1 MIIVY
6 NNLQDNNQKF
16 NISSDDFIDIMG
28 NEKWSE
34 SELVEFAIKF
44 NGKAVESNEMDIDEL
59 ATSLLGI
66 SDVLVGANAL
76 IHGSYSKMLVKVRSS
91 FRPGSFIVDIAS
103 FFTSDGIQA
112 LVNITSLVGLMGG
125 TGTLIWLFKHT
136 NGKKILTKKKVEG
149 NNYEITVKDSEN
161 PIIVNGD
168 VISLYESA
176 SIRQGLIKLVHPL
189 ENEGIS
195 DITFLKN
202 EKECEKILRDERGCF
217 SPLDNESTESK
228 EDVDYFLI
236 TQSNFEGKQTGWRV
250 SFGDSAIS
258 TYITDDFAVKILDED
273 FLEKVKNQEI
283 IISNEGTTIRAQY
296 KKTIQR
302 LERLSVKWEILNV
315 LEIYSGT
322 CK

>member
-1 MIIVY
+1 
-6 NNLQDNNQKF
+6 
-16 NISSDDFIDIMG
+16 
-28 NEKWSE
+28 
-34 SELVEFAIKF
+34 
-44 NGKAVESNEMDIDEL
+44 
-59 ATSLLGI
+59 
-66 SDVLVGANAL
+66 
-76 IHGSYSKMLVKVRSS
+76 
-91 FRPGSFIVDIAS
+91 
-103 FFTSDGIQA
+103 
-112 LVNITSLVGLMGG
+112 MGG